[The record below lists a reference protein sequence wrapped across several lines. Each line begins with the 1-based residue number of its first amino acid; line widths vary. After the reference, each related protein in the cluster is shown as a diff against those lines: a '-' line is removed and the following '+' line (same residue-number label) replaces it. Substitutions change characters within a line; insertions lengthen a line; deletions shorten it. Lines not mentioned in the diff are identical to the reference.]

1 MAVPMPAVVVLI
13 VCKTVLIGS
22 DQNTEF
28 TGWEN
33 REWAYENSKMIC
45 RRQEVDMFDV
55 SEAQGA
61 DPMPFNVMAC
71 MAASIRLAAQWD
83 VEHKDYKTWR
93 TACPVPIK
101 NFGADGIQ
109 ATPDDEVVGWSLP
122 SCGHA
127 DTVICETDSAI

>member
-1 MAVPMPAVVVLI
+1 MVPYPTVVVLI
-13 VCKTVLIGS
+13 VCKTVLLGG
-22 DQNTEF
+22 DQNTEY

-33 REWAYENSKMIC
+33 REWAYENSKMVC

-61 DPMPFNVMAC
+61 DPMPFNPMAC

-93 TACPVPIK
+93 VACPVPIK
-101 NFGADGIQ
+101 NDATGDGP
-109 ATPDDEVVGWSLP
+109 TPDDPIVGWSLP
-122 SCGHA
+122 PCGHA
-127 DTVICETDSAI
+127 DTVICETDSQI